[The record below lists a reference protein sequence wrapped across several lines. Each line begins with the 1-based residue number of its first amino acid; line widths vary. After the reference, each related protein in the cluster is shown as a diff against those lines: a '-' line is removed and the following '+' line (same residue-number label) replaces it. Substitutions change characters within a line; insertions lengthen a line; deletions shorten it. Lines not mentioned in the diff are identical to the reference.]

1 MSIKGNPF
9 SCFECER
16 RQGESAGDSRRA
28 PVSELL
34 VICPL
39 CVCLGGCGPG
49 EGTLDRSIPAA
60 GAGFCS
66 SQIPIL
72 SLGPDFDIIPG
83 Y

>member
-1 MSIKGNPF
+1 MSIKGKPF

-16 RQGESAGDSRRA
+16 SQGESAGDGRRA

-34 VICPL
+34 VVCPL
-39 CVCLGGCGPG
+39 CVCLRGCGPG
-49 EGTLDRSIPAA
+49 ERTLDISIPAA

-66 SQIPIL
+66 NQIQIL
-72 SLGPDFDIIPG
+72 SLGPDFHIIPG